1 MLTYQQ
7 ALETVLRTLSPLP
20 AEELPLPE
28 ALGRALAR
36 DVVAGWDMPPA
47 DNSAMDGF
55 AFAHAS
61 LALRDELQVAGTAR
75 AGGGFAQKV
84 SVGAAVKIMTGA
96 PLPEGC
102 DTVVAL
108 EDVVEDAGRIRP
120 RKPVKKGDHVRYR
133 GEEFREGEELL
144 KEGTTLR
151 AGEIGLLASAGVARV
166 QVYRQPRVAL
176 LTTGDELVDLGVR
189 PGPGQIVNS
198 NLYLISARLR
208 EEGCTVWPLAIASDQ
223 RGALTERLAQGLE
236 ADLLLTTGGVSMGDY
251 DLVQSCLND
260 LGFQLGFWKV
270 AIKPGK
276 PVLFGTVKGTP
287 VFGLP
292 GNPAAAAATF
302 QLFVR
307 PALRRLAG
315 YRDPLAPHCRA
326 ILTARV
332 HGGGSRQCFLWGR
345 IDEEQGRYLFT
356 PASRQSSGQNR
367 GMQQAQALLAVPAHS
382 PDLHR
387 GDEVEVMLLYLPQG
401 NFRGPGAIGV
411 DNRQPSLDE

>member
-20 AEELPLPE
+20 AETLPLPE
-28 ALGRALAR
+28 ALGRALAS
-36 DVVAGWDMPPA
+36 DASAYWDMPPA

-55 AFAHAS
+55 AFAHAG
-61 LALRDELQVAGTAR
+61 LPPGGELLVRGLSR
-75 AGGGFAQKV
+75 AGARFAGEL
-84 SVGAAVKIMTGA
+84 SAAEAVRIMTGA
-96 PLPEGC
+96 PLPSGC

-108 EDVVEDAGRIRP
+108 EDVEEQDDGIRL
-120 RKPVKKGDHVRYR
+120 RKPVKQGDHVRRR
-133 GEEFREGEELL
+133 GEEFHEGELLL
-144 KEGTTLR
+144 KAGTTLR

-166 QVYRQPRVAL
+166 EVHRRPRVAL

-198 NLYLISARLR
+198 NLYLLSARLR
-208 EEGCTVWPLAIASDQ
+208 EEGCTVWPLDIAADC
-223 RGALTERLAQGLE
+223 REALRERLAQGLE
-236 ADLLLTTGGVSMGDY
+236 ADLLVTTGGVSMGDY
-251 DLVQSCLND
+251 DLVQECLKD

-276 PVLFGTVKGTP
+276 PVLFGKVQGTP

-315 YRDPLAPHCRA
+315 FRDPLAPHCRA
-326 ILTARV
+326 TLTHRV
-332 HGGGSRQCFLWGR
+332 RGGGSRQSFIWGR
-345 IDEEQGRYLFT
+345 VDEVDGRYRFT
-356 PASRQSSGQNR
+356 PSGHQGSGQNR
-367 GMQQAQALLAVPAHS
+367 GMQQAQALLSVPADS
-382 PDLHR
+382 PDLAS
-387 GDEVEVMLLYLPQG
+387 GAEVEIMLLYLPQG
-401 NFRGPGAIGV
+401 SFRGPGAIG
-411 DNRQPSLDE
+411 D